1 MTSPTSRV
9 MNLSVRRVLGP
20 VVPLVLILGV
30 VVLQHLAGPQHGQP
44 GYTGFI
50 TSPGVML
57 QGADRGLIIALLA
70 VGMTLIYRTNNIINF
85 AQSEIGF
92 RGRNAREPAH
102 PRHGLELLP
111 RRDHRATRGGLRR
124 SHARVRVHPPLP
136 ELTAAD
142 PTVATTGIQ
151 QLLVAAALGLNVAF
165 GTGTAT
171 FFKPPITASF
181 AVGQTN
187 FAGDDVL
194 IIIVAP
200 IVLIALAFF
209 LRFGAF
215 GKAIRASAERSDHA
229 SLLGIPVRRIHS
241 MVWII
246 SAVLSY
252 IAMML
257 YIGNA
262 GLPRGYPLGAEIL
275 LMTLSAAVIGRFD
288 HMPTIVLTS
297 IGMGILDA
305 SIRYE
310 WPDPSQRDFG
320 IALVAIVAVL
330 VVRQARGTR
339 AGVVS
344 SWQDSREVRPIPNE
358 LRNVPEVKWTRIG
371 LMVAL
376 GTFVIA
382 IPFWFSDSK
391 LILATSIVI
400 YSIVAVSLVVLT
412 GWAGQ
417 VSLGHLALVAF
428 GGAAAGTMTTRYHW
442 DLSLALLM
450 AAAVSVIMLLLVG
463 LPTIPRG
470 RLALGITTL
479 ALMLAAP
486 YLLTANL
493 APWFLKDKLP
503 LFEGNATR
511 FRPHLFGRITLDSDV
526 RYYFFCLIML
536 AAAIAA
542 AKGLRH
548 ARTRPRAHRPAR
560 ERAQRPS
567 VRHRFIVGLRHR
579 ARRIGHHGR
588 RRRRADGHPVAQLLH
603 LERVQLLPRA
613 RDLHDRGARRS
624 RLDRRWHRRR
634 GVHPR
639 HQLLRARVG
648 RMGEVPRERARR
660 AARLDA
666 AAGWPRRRRRR
677 PARCGS
683 ALGGPTKKHP
693 RAVAARRHACGRNR
707 RQRRRTR
714 SDGASR
720 SRWSAAVILS
730 AREERRRSDFVRASG
745 ASLRRPWGRE
755 PQASGGGVA

>member
-1 MTSPTSRV
+1 MST
-9 MNLSVRRVLGP
+9 SVRRILGP
-20 VVPLVLILGV
+20 VVPLLLILGV

-44 GYTGFI
+44 GYTGFV

-85 AQSEIGF
+85 AQSEMGF
-92 RGRNAREPAH
+92 AAATLASLLILDTGWNYYLAVIV
-102 PRHGLELLP
+102 GL
-111 RRDHRATRGGLRR
+111 
-124 SHARVRVHPPLP
+124 
-136 ELTAAD
+136 LTAIVVGLTIEFVFIRRFRNS
-142 PTVATTGIQ
+142 PRLILTVATTGIQ
-151 QLLVAAALGLNVAF
+151 QLLVSAALGLNVAF
-165 GTGTAT
+165 GTGSAT
-171 FFKPPITASF
+171 FFKPPISTSF
-181 AVGQTN
+181 GVGSTN

-209 LRFGAF
+209 LRFGSF
-215 GKAIRASAERSDHA
+215 GKAIRASAERSDRA

-275 LMTLSAAVIGRFD
+275 LMTLAAAVIGRFD

-297 IGMGILDA
+297 IGMGILNA

-330 VVRQARGTR
+330 VVRQTRGTR
-339 AGVVS
+339 AGMVS
-344 SWQDSREVRPIPNE
+344 SWQDSREVRPIPHE

-376 GTFVIA
+376 GAFVIA

-442 DLSLALLM
+442 DLSLALVM
-450 AAAVSVIMLLLVG
+450 AAAVSVVMLLLVG
-463 LPTIPRG
+463 LPAIRAG
-470 RLALGITTL
+470 GLALGITTL

-493 APWFLKDKLP
+493 APWFLKSKLP
-503 LFEGNATR
+503 LFEADATR

-526 RYYFFCLIML
+526 RYYFFCLVML
-536 AAAIAA
+536 AAAILA
-542 AKGLRH
+542 AKGLRR
-548 ARTRPRAHRPAR
+548 ARAGR
-560 ERAQRPS
+560 
-567 VRHRFIVGLRHR
+567 VLIGLRENER
-579 ARRIGHHGR
+579 NAQAFGIGSWSAYITALVVSGIM
-588 RRRRADGHPVAQLLH
+588 AGVAGGLTVTQSRNFFILNEFNFYQGLAIFTIVVLGGLGSIGGGIAGAVFILGINYFVPASAEWAKFLASGLGELLV
-603 LERVQLLPRA
+603 LMLLPGG
-613 RDLHDRGARRS
+613 LG
-624 RLDRRWHRRR
+624 
-634 GVHPR
+634 
-639 HQLLRARVG
+639 
-648 RMGEVPRERARR
+648 
-660 AARLDA
+660 A
-666 AAGWPRRRRRR
+666 AAGDLRDAGLRWVARRRNIRV
-677 PARCGS
+677 PSLLADTLVVETVVG
-683 ALGGPTKKHP
+683 ADAPEAMAQAE
-693 RAVAARRHACGRNR
+693 AV
-707 RQRRRTR
+707 
-714 SDGASR
+714 
-720 SRWSAAVILS
+720 
-730 AREERRRSDFVRASG
+730 
-745 ASLRRPWGRE
+745 
-755 PQASGGGVA
+755 GVQP